1 MTRERPPDRR
11 EAELVDFDHAGRR
24 WTATVGRF
32 ANGRIAE
39 LFIDGPKEA
48 PIVELAQES
57 AIVASLALQ
66 SGCAFETLRHALAG
80 RNAGPLGAALALI
93 EGTAAPQLNGHLQ
106 RLSNPSVRRT
116 EDTQEARVQTSEP

>member
-1 MTRERPPDRR
+1 MSERERLPNRR
-11 EAELVDFDHAGRR
+11 AAELVDFEHAGRR
-24 WTATVGRF
+24 WTVAFGRF
-32 ANGRIAE
+32 ADGRIAE

-80 RNAGPLGAALALI
+80 RSAGPLGAALAI
-93 EGTAAPQLNGHLQ
+93 VGGTRALE
-106 RLSNPSVRRT
+106 SI
-116 EDTQEARVQTSEP
+116 